1 MDIRKQLREAR
12 GLTPTEAQLAR
23 TVLAMG
29 ERIQQTSIKELASAS
44 ATSIATIH
52 RLCKKLGLEGFKELK
67 VELARAAA
75 RKVTDED
82 VDFDFPFDAGWGPER
97 VTRSMKSLYA
107 EAIEETLEV
116 LNPRE
121 LARAADLVRGAEV
134 VDVYT
139 QSHNLYPAQM
149 LCDRLLSA
157 GRPTTCH
164 EGFERQVCNAP
175 LSDAGHAAVM
185 ISYSGV
191 SELFDKI
198 YASGMPS

>member
-1 MDIRKQLREAR
+1 M
-12 GLTPTEAQLAR
+12 
-23 TVLAMG
+23 
-29 ERIQQTSIKELASAS
+29 
-44 ATSIATIH
+44 
-52 RLCKKLGLEGFKELK
+52 
-67 VELARAAA
+67 
-75 RKVTDED
+75 TDED

-164 EGFERQVCNAP
+164 EGFERQVRNAL

-185 ISYSGV
+185 ISF
-191 SELFDKI
+191 L
-198 YASGMPS
+198 A

>member
-44 ATSIATIH
+44 ATSIATVH

-67 VELARAAA
+67 V
-75 RKVTDED
+75 
-82 VDFDFPFDAGWGPER
+82 
-97 VTRSMKSLYA
+97 
-107 EAIEETLEV
+107 
-116 LNPRE
+116 E

-164 EGFERQVCNAP
+164 EGFERQVRNAL